1 MQPSYSQSLR
11 HACRNADAS
20 GRAKLLHPR
29 VEPPISNLPFLGNH
43 DRTKAPGK
51 GQIRSKEVKI
61 ALLQFPKHLAVASPK
76 RGFPRGMD
84 TEFLRLYHFD
94 SF

>member
-1 MQPSYSQSLR
+1 MIGQKHQ
-11 HACRNADAS
+11 
-20 GRAKLLHPR
+20 AK
-29 VEPPISNLPFLGNH
+29 V
-43 DRTKAPGK
+43 KV
-51 GQIRSKEVKI
+51 RSKEVKI